1 MPKQRVT
8 VEVYTPAWQ
17 WCDLPSTRQK
27 GRKTGERC
35 RFCKEIK
42 RRGQNPRYMC
52 LLFNVELKQIGDA
65 VEKTCLCMRKWKK
78 NDIVAIDPDPTLA
91 SAPQPENSTFDL
103 KDMRTAVQD
112 ALVKQK
118 KITQEL
124 IDGGIPAD
132 TASKIAT
139 KQVVEEWK

>member
-1 MPKQRVT
+1 
-8 VEVYTPAWQ
+8 
-17 WCDLPSTRQK
+17 
-27 GRKTGERC
+27 
-35 RFCKEIK
+35 
-42 RRGQNPRYMC
+42 
-52 LLFNVELKQIGDA
+52 
-65 VEKTCLCMRKWKK
+65 MRKWKK

-91 SAPQPENSTFDL
+91 SAPQSENSMLDL

-112 ALVKQK
+112 ALAKQK

-124 IDGGIPAD
+124 IDGGVPAD